1 LTEVAAL
8 KTLQRVRRQRDG
20 RGACVRR
27 MSGLRLWLL
36 CMGFEGMKKGDRGDE
51 RSRQRGRSHGAG
63 MLARRGGRCKGRTLW
78 GRPGLSGRVPFS
90 KMREH
95 DVLVF
100 LLSLAVLLSVAR
112 LLGEGARRLGFPLIF
127 GELASGILLGPTVF
141 GRVSPGGQHALFPGG
156 VPGTMLAGYTN
167 VGVVLLLVVAG
178 LEVNL
183 GIVRRRGSNALLTSI
198 MGIVMPLAG
207 GVLLGILLPDS
218 DLMRPDRRML
228 FAVFMGVA
236 LSISALPVIAKTLLD
251 LGLFKT
257 DVGLLVMAAAM
268 IDDLVGWLAFSVL
281 LGPMQGGTLD
291 FLSVGRSVAL
301 TVGFVAVS
309 LLVARPL
316 LGRLVA
322 KLQADHHSGPRRV
335 LSLIVLLALF
345 GASFTQWIGV
355 HAVFG
360 GFIVGV
366 VIGDAPHLKERTRL
380 IVHEFVTNIF
390 APVFFASLGLR
401 ADFVA
406 SFDLRLCALVF
417 LVASAAKIVGC
428 TLGSR
433 VGGLRWRPA
442 AAVGF
447 GLNARG
453 AMEVILALLALEAG
467 LLREQVFVA
476 LVVMA
481 LATSLI
487 SGPMMKWLL
496 RGVNEESLSTLLRQ
510 GAWVKAL
517 DAQSATRAIEELT
530 ASLAPKLGA
539 LATRAC
545 RAVLER
551 EAMAS
556 TGLGDEVAVP
566 HAVIAGLPQPLMALG
581 FSPDGV
587 DFNSADGAPAKLVFL
602 LLMPP
607 RTHDQ
612 EVRILAAIARAVL
625 DPAARARLLSASS
638 EVEVLSILAERRP
651 RGGELRPSRASLADI

>member
-1 LTEVAAL
+1 
-8 KTLQRVRRQRDG
+8 
-20 RGACVRR
+20 
-27 MSGLRLWLL
+27 M
-36 CMGFEGMKKGDRGDE
+36 
-51 RSRQRGRSHGAG
+51 H
-63 MLARRGGRCKGRTLW
+63 
-78 GRPGLSGRVPFS
+78 
-90 KMREH
+90 EH

-100 LLSLAVLLSVAR
+100 LLSLAVLLSTAR
-112 LLGEGARRLGFPLIF
+112 LLGELARRLGFPLIF
-127 GELASGILLGPTVF
+127 GELASGILLGPTLF
-141 GRVSPGGQHALFPGG
+141 GRLAPQAQHALFPGG
-156 VPGTMLAGYTN
+156 VPANMLAGYTN

-183 GIVRRRGSNALLTSI
+183 GIVRRRGRGALLTSV
-198 MGIVMPLAG
+198 MGIVMPLVG
-207 GVLLGILLPDS
+207 GVLLGVLLPDS
-218 DLMRPDRRML
+218 DLVRPDRRML
-228 FAVFMGVA
+228 FALFMGVA

-268 IDDLVGWLAFSVL
+268 IDDLAGWLAFSVL
-281 LGPMQGGTLD
+281 VGPMQGGALNL
-291 FLSVGRSVAL
+291 LSVGRAVAL
-301 TVGFVAVS
+301 TIGFV
-309 LLVARPL
+309 LVALVACRPL
-316 LGRLVA
+316 LGRLVVR
-322 KLQADHHSGPRRV
+322 LQADHHSGPRRV

-345 GASFTQWIGV
+345 GASFTQWIGI

-366 VIGDAPHLKERTRL
+366 VIGDAPQLKERTRV

-406 SFDLRLCALVF
+406 AFDIRLCLLVF
-417 LVASAAKIVGC
+417 VVASAAKIVGC

-453 AMEVILALLALEAG
+453 AMEIILAMLALEAG

-487 SGPMMKWLL
+487 SGPTMKWMLRGADEENVSALL
-496 RGVNEESLSTLLRQ
+496 RR
-510 GAWVKAL
+510 GAWLKDLQA
-517 DAQSATRAIEELT
+517 ASAGEAIERLVAALGENLGD
-530 ASLAPKLGA
+530 LGA
-539 LATRAC
+539 RAL
-545 RAVLER
+545 RAVVDR
-551 EAMAS
+551 EAIAP

-566 HAVIAGLPQPLMALG
+566 HAVVAGLSRPMLALG
-581 FSPDGV
+581 FAPGGV
-587 DFNSADGAPAKLVFL
+587 DFNAPDGVAAKLVFL

-607 RTHDQ
+607 RAHDQ
-612 EVRILAAIARAVL
+612 EVRILASIARATIEPL
-625 DPAARARLLSASS
+625 ARARLLKAQS
-638 EVEVLSILAERRP
+638 VHEVLTLLSEHRPSPASVRP
-651 RGGELRPSRASLADI
+651 RRASLADL

>member
-1 LTEVAAL
+1 
-8 KTLQRVRRQRDG
+8 
-20 RGACVRR
+20 
-27 MSGLRLWLL
+27 M
-36 CMGFEGMKKGDRGDE
+36 
-51 RSRQRGRSHGAG
+51 H
-63 MLARRGGRCKGRTLW
+63 
-78 GRPGLSGRVPFS
+78 
-90 KMREH
+90 EH

-100 LLSLAVLLSVAR
+100 LLSLAVLLSAAR

-141 GRVSPGGQHALFPGG
+141 GRITPAGQHALFPGG
-156 VPGTMLAGYTN
+156 IPANMLAGYTN
-167 VGVVLLLVVAG
+167 VGVVLLLAVAG

-183 GIVRRRGSNALLTSI
+183 GLVRRRGRSALLTSL

-207 GVLLGILLPDS
+207 GFLLGTLLPDS

-228 FAVFMGVA
+228 FALFMGVA

-268 IDDLVGWLAFSVL
+268 IDDLTGWLAFSVL
-281 LGPMQGGTLD
+281 LGPMQGGALN
-291 FLSVGRSVAL
+291 LCSVGRSVAL
-301 TVGFVAVS
+301 TVGFVVAA

-322 KLQADHHSGPRRV
+322 RLQADHHSGPRRV

-360 GFIVGV
+360 GFVVGV
-366 VIGDAPHLKERTRL
+366 VIGDTPHLKERTRV
-380 IVHEFVTNIF
+380 IVHDFVTNIF

-406 SFDLRLCALVF
+406 SFDLRLCVLVF
-417 LVASAAKIVGC
+417 VIASAAKIIGC

-433 VGGLRWRPA
+433 AGGLRWRPA

-481 LATSLI
+481 LATSLV

-496 RGVNEESLSTLLRQ
+496 RGVDEENLAALLRR
-510 GAWVKAL
+510 GAWVGEL
-517 DAQSATRAIEELT
+517 GVSSPTEAIEQLVD
-530 ASLAPKLGA
+530 ALRPQLGDLAP
-539 LATRAC
+539 RAC
-545 RAVLER
+545 RGAIDR
-551 EAMAS
+551 ENTAS

-566 HAVIAGLPQPLMALG
+566 HTVIAGLSRPVMALG
-581 FSPDGV
+581 FSQEGIDFNAPDGT
-587 DFNSADGAPAKLVFL
+587 AARIVFL

-607 RTHDQ
+607 RAHAQ
-612 EVRILAAIARAVL
+612 EVRILAAIANAVL
-625 DPAARARLLSASS
+625 DPAARERLLEARSES
-638 EVEVLSILAERRP
+638 EVIALIEAKRP
-651 RGGELRPSRASLADI
+651 RSEPMRPSRASLADI